1 MSDSSLFTPLE
12 PVPAPAPTGSARLLA
27 LLAWPSR
34 VLETRREAALFAELS
49 ETEQLEAVVA
59 GEHARAQM
67 EMSESAGDR
76 AQRARAI
83 RAWYGAKAA

>member
-1 MSDSSLFTPLE
+1 MSDPSLFTPLE
-12 PVPAPAPTGSARLLA
+12 PVAPRAQRGSARLLS

-34 VLETRREAALFAELS
+34 VLETRRDAALFAELS

-59 GEHARAQM
+59 GEHALAPA
-67 EMSESAGDR
+67 EASESDGDR